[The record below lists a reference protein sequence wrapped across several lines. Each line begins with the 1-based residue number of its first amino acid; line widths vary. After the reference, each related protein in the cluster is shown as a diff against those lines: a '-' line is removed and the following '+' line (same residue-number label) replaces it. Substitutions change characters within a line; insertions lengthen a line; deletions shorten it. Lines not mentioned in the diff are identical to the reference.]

1 MRDRR
6 HLSQDGLIVVVA
18 TVSTED
24 REILSGPDIVSRGFV
39 YVKESEELM
48 SGLKQKAAET
58 LQYCF
63 DNDVDEWNAIK
74 GKVKDVLTNYI
85 YSITKRKPM
94 ILPIIM
100 EL

>member
-1 MRDRR
+1 MN
-6 HLSQDGLIVVVA
+6 LV
-18 TVSTED
+18 
-24 REILSGPDIVSRGFV
+24 SGPDIVSRGFV

-48 SGLKQKAAET
+48 EGLRKKAEEVLERCLWDGMT
-58 LQYCF
+58 EYNL
-63 DNDVDEWNAIK
+63 IK

-100 EL
+100 DI